1 MNDRK
6 EYAYLLCIGGK
17 IKKLITVW
25 WSSPQEMTDNMAA
38 MHAAA
43 YAFKKTAAI
52 LVYEHKNGGGCA
64 FPQKFATYQAAFE
77 TLEHFR
83 PGVKLTERI
92 NGAGDIEIY

>member
-1 MNDRK
+1 MDNRK

-25 WSSPQEMTDNMAA
+25 WSTPQEMTDNMGA

-52 LVYEHKNGGGCA
+52 LVYEHKNGDHSELVNAFQEGCIL
-64 FPQKFATYQAAFE
+64 FKPHEITI
-77 TLEHFR
+77 TEHN
-83 PGVKLTERI
+83 KIL
-92 NGAGDIEIY
+92 Y

>member
-52 LVYEHKNGGGCA
+52 LVYEHKNGDRWELVDA
-64 FPQKFATYQAAFE
+64 YQEGFIN
-77 TLEHFR
+77 
-83 PGVKLTERI
+83 VKPREITITEDNKI
-92 NGAGDIEIY
+92 IY

>member
-6 EYAYLLCIGGK
+6 EYAYLLCVGGK

-43 YAFKKTAAI
+43 YALKQTAAI
-52 LVYEHKNGGGCA
+52 LVYEHKNGDRWELVDAYQEGCII
-64 FPQKFATYQAAFE
+64 FKPHEITI
-77 TLEHFR
+77 TEH
-83 PGVKLTERI
+83 
-92 NGAGDIEIY
+92 NEIIY